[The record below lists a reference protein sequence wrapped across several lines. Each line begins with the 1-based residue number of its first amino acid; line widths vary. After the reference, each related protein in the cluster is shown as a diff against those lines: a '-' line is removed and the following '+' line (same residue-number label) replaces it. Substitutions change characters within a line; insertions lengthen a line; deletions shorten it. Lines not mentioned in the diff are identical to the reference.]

1 MATYTVTSVTEDQ
14 VPDAAGN
21 LTDVFDITFTL
32 SDRPGSFTVQV
43 AQAGDPVT
51 EARDAIDAKVGE
63 VEGIYGLVG

>member
-1 MATYTVTSVTEDQ
+1 MATYVVSSVTEDQ

-43 AQAGDPVT
+43 AQAGDPVP
-51 EARDAIDAKVGE
+51 AAKAAIEAKVGE
-63 VEGIYGLVG
+63 VEGIYGL

>member
-1 MATYTVTSVTEDQ
+1 MAYTVTAVTEDQ
-14 VPDAAGN
+14 VPDTAGN

-51 EARDAIDAKVGE
+51 EAKTALDAKVAE
-63 VEGIYGLVG
+63 VEGIYGL

>member
-21 LTDVFDITFTL
+21 LIDVFDITFTL

-43 AQAGDPVT
+43 SQAGDPVT
-51 EARDAIDAKVGE
+51 EAKAAVDAKVAE
-63 VEGIYGLVG
+63 VEGIYGL